1 MIKKAT
7 YDRLLQRTL
16 DQVNKHTQKD
26 TLIDIMK
33 DQVSDDTFTV
43 EKRRYNNN

>member
-1 MIKKAT
+1 MIKKST